1 MQTEHTDVVVA
12 GGGPTGLALSTA
24 LRKAGVDVLTFDR
37 KTDGAA
43 ESRAAALHARTLEA
57 LNELG
62 VTEKLIA
69 EGVVV
74 PHFTFRERDRLL
86 AELLF
91 SDLPTPYP
99 FILTLQ
105 QWRTEQ
111 VLTDALASS
120 GGEVLRPYEVT
131 GIDIETDGA
140 TVSVQGPDGERRVR
154 ARFVVGADGV
164 GSAVRQAAGI
174 EFAGGEYSE
183 SFALADAEM
192 DHWPLRW
199 EEVQNFF
206 SPAGIVV
213 SGPLPEGRRRVLA
226 TVDGQPELTRD
237 FVQDILDTRGP
248 HGAVI
253 RELHWTSHFHVQHR
267 IAGHFRR
274 GPVFIAGDAAHV
286 HSPAGGQGMN
296 MGIQDAVDLG
306 KVLALELRVPG
317 AGNLDGYE
325 ARRRPVAQSTVRLT
339 NFMTRASIVRQRPL
353 QLARDMAFAAV
364 GALPPARR
372 QMAIRMAGLA

>member
-1 MQTEHTDVVVA
+1 MPF
-12 GGGPTGLALSTA
+12 G
-24 LRKAGVDVLTFDR
+24 
-37 KTDGAA
+37 
-43 ESRAAALHARTLEA
+43 HARMPA
-57 LNELG
+57 
-62 VTEKLIA
+62 A
-69 EGVVV
+69 S
-74 PHFTFRERDRLL
+74 F
-86 AELLF
+86 
-91 SDLPTPYP
+91 
-99 FILTLQ
+99 
-105 QWRTEQ
+105 
-111 VLTDALASS
+111 VL
-120 GGEVLRPYEVT
+120 
-131 GIDIETDGA
+131 
-140 TVSVQGPDGERRVR
+140 
-154 ARFVVGADGV
+154 

-226 TVDGQPELTRD
+226 TVDGKPELTRD

-248 HGAVI
+248 RGAVI

-274 GPVFIAGDAAHV
+274 GPVFIAADAAHA

-306 KVLALELRVPG
+306 KVLALELRCPRPAARWPSAWPDSPDPRTCGRPG
-317 AGNLDGYE
+317 K
-325 ARRRPVAQSTVRLT
+325 
-339 NFMTRASIVRQRPL
+339 
-353 QLARDMAFAAV
+353 
-364 GALPPARR
+364 PPAHLSGRGPSGKASR
-372 QMAIRMAGLA
+372 EMACVTSCSPRACSLPARTSSCRSRAGSPGR